1 MKMIA
6 LISIILIVGCGENL
20 PKTSNYRKIEQ
31 LQNMVKQLEKIATV
45 NAEITG
51 INTNNI
57 TSLVKD
63 VAELI
68 RQIKVI
74 LDMILESVSCN
85 PVSSLIY

>member
-1 MKMIA
+1 MKRLA
-6 LISIILIVGCGENL
+6 LISIILIVGCGENA
-20 PKTSNYRKIEQ
+20 PKTYNYQKIEQ
-31 LQNMVKQLEKIATV
+31 LQNRVTELEEIATV

-51 INTNNI
+51 LNTNNI

-74 LDMILESVSCN
+74 LDTILESVSCN
-85 PVSSLIY
+85 PVSRLIY